1 MSSIPKK
8 NNNFLIAFVHRVRGY
23 CSFFVDLQKKEK
35 THVPAD

>member
-1 MSSIPKK
+1 MALFRQK

-23 CSFFVDLQKKEK
+23 CSFFVDLQKKEI